1 MECTYCGFELN
12 IVDYYGR
19 ILAHQDGKKLGDIL
33 KCPNHEGFDSKE
45 DALIYMNECNSLN
58 NIHDADFDWR
68 EIVCDSSCHHVSG
81 SFYTD
86 EQGNLHEGY
95 PC

>member
-1 MECTYCGFELN
+1 MECTYCGHGLEV
-12 IVDYYGR
+12 VDYYGR
-19 ILAHQDGKKLGDIL
+19 ICAHQDGKKLGDIL
-33 KCPNHEGFDSKE
+33 KCPNHEGFDSEE
-45 DALIYMNECNSLN
+45 DARR
-58 NIHDADFDWR
+58 FDPEYNPGAGDDWQ

-86 EQGNLHEGY
+86 EGGNLHEGY

>member
-1 MECTYCGFELN
+1 MECTYCGADL
-12 IVDYYGR
+12 IWTDYYGR
-19 ILAHQDGKKLGDIL
+19 ICAHQDGKKLGDIF
-33 KCPNHEGFDSKE
+33 KCPNHEGFDSEEEAKKYE
-45 DALIYMNECNSLN
+45 QQYHTMNNAQDANFN
-58 NIHDADFDWR
+58 WR

-86 EQGNLHEGY
+86 EAGGLHEGY